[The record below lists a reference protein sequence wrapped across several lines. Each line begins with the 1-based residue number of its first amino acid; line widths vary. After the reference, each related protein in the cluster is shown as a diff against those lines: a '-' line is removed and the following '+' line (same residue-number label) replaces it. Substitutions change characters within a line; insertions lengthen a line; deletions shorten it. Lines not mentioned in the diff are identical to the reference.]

1 MRRKFPIS
9 VILTVTS
16 GVILPGV
23 ELVPYMISFMLGYEV
38 SSDQR
43 EQAVFICR
51 EHLLNQLPQLR
62 GVIPLRNQSPDYY
75 LTWIAEQEKRYGGML
90 EVERISQNL
99 LQ

>member
-23 ELVPYMISFMLGYEV
+23 ELVPYMIRFMFGYEV

-43 EQAVFICR
+43 SRRCLSAGSIF
-51 EHLLNQLPQLR
+51 
-62 GVIPLRNQSPDYY
+62 
-75 LTWIAEQEKRYGGML
+75 
-90 EVERISQNL
+90 
-99 LQ
+99 